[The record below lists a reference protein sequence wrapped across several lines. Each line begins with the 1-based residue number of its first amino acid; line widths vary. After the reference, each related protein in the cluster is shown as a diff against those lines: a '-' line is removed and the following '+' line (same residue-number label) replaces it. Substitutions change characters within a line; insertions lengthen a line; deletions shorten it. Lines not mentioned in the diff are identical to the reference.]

1 MATPHVLSVEHLTVA
16 HEGETVI
23 DDVSLRIDSGRV
35 HGLLGEPGAGKTTLL
50 DAIFGFVRAESGAMT
65 LDGTQLQPEDVGY
78 LPADLY
84 FYPGITARE
93 YLRTICMNSSND
105 DVLRDTERALARL
118 TDRDAGAQNAF
129 CTFDIAAWAG
139 LFDVPLDDV
148 ADGCPANVQRKLGIL
163 GVLALARPVLLLD
176 EPTGALDVET
186 SQLLGKLLRVLAD
199 SGRTVLVTSRSLQ
212 ALNTM
217 CDVVHVLAEG
227 KVEAG
232 SPA

>member
-1 MATPHVLSVEHLTVA
+1 MSHGAPGMATPHVLSVEHLTVA

-93 YLRTICMNSSND
+93 YLRTVCMILMHGLVFSTFRWTTLPMVALQTFSGNLEFL
-105 DVLRDTERALARL
+105 VCLPLRAPCCSWMSPPARL
-118 TDRDAGAQNAF
+118 TS
-129 CTFDIAAWAG
+129 
-139 LFDVPLDDV
+139 
-148 ADGCPANVQRKLGIL
+148 K
-163 GVLALARPVLLLD
+163 PV
-176 EPTGALDVET
+176 
-186 SQLLGKLLRVLAD
+186 S
-199 SGRTVLVTSRSLQ
+199 
-212 ALNTM
+212 
-217 CDVVHVLAEG
+217 C
-227 KVEAG
+227 
-232 SPA
+232 